1 MKESRKA
8 CDVLQVDKSALA
20 AEVKEKDEKIKNLLE
35 ELKLTKEAGGDS
47 VTQIGELRRDLR
59 IARENSDK
67 FENEAKETK

>member
-1 MKESRKA
+1 M
-8 CDVLQVDKSALA
+8 LQVDKSALT

-35 ELKLTKEAGGDS
+35 ELKLTKDAAGDS
-47 VTQIGELRRDLR
+47 GSQIGELRRDLR